1 MDIDGE
7 VAECLTRFTSLV
19 PSAFHK
25 STVRTQ
31 NEMSRSLRGLAGG
44 KTTVARGD
52 VLYRHFF
59 LGLLISH
66 DEANARRRC
75 DGPAVLITKD

>member
-25 STVRTQ
+25 STVRMKY
-31 NEMSRSLRGLAGG
+31 EMSMSLQ
-44 KTTVARGD
+44 
-52 VLYRHFF
+52 
-59 LGLLISH
+59 H
-66 DEANARRRC
+66 D
-75 DGPAVLITKD
+75 